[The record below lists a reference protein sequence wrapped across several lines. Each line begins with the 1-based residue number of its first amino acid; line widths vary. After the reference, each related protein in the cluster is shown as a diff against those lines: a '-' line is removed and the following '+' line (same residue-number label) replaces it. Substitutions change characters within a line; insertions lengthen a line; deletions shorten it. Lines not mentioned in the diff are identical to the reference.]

1 LNGIFFHTVD
11 ADGAKLRA
19 VATDGHRLAL
29 ADANAP
35 KGAQGMPGVIVP
47 RKTINELKRL
57 LDDAADMVE
66 IAVSAQKIRFA
77 LGDAVLTSKLIDG
90 SFPEYARVIPKG
102 NSKKLKIDNKAFA
115 EAVDRVATVSAER
128 SRSVR
133 LALDKDKVTLTVNN
147 PDAGVATEDIA
158 ADYGDDALEIGFNAR
173 YLLDVAG
180 QIEGGEAL
188 FELADSGSPTLVRD
202 ESDEHALYVLM
213 PLRV

>member
-1 LNGIFFHTVD
+1 
-11 ADGAKLRA
+11 
-19 VATDGHRLAL
+19 
-29 ADANAP
+29 
-35 KGAQGMPGVIVP
+35 MPGVIVP

-57 LDDAADMVE
+57 LDDASDLVE
-66 IAVSAQKIRFA
+66 ISVSPQKIRFA

-90 SFPEYARVIPKG
+90 SFPEYARVIPKN
-102 NSKKLKIDNKAFA
+102 NSKKLKLDNKAFS

-133 LALDKDKVTLTVNN
+133 LALEKDKVTLTVNN

-158 ADYGDDALEIGFNAR
+158 ADYRDDTMEIGFNAR

-180 QIEGGEAL
+180 QIEGEQAV

-202 ESDEHALYVLM
+202 EADEHALYVLM